1 MKRIALLLSLLLPL
15 AACQQTT
22 TPAASGDT
30 ATATTAS
37 AADATPSAAAE
48 AAAAAANSGAMP
60 ADAPAEAGSS
70 ATAGADAAV
79 DAVAQAS
86 NQGNGLVPGT
96 DYVEIK
102 GGQPYAP
109 LNGKIEVVEV
119 FNFICPACARFEPLL
134 SAWKRKLPADV
145 RLTYVPADFN
155 AQWQV
160 YARAY
165 MVAESM
171 GLEDKTHEA
180 VFNAIHLAHTLPS
193 ETDPADEAKVAAF
206 YAKYGADQKQ
216 FLDAMHSFAVTAKL
230 ARAKQFLL
238 ASGVEGTPTVIV
250 DGKYRVTGKN
260 DEDVL
265 RITNQLIA
273 QERAANAGAGNA
285 AASGAAGR

>member
-15 AACQQTT
+15 AACQQS
-22 TPAASGDT
+22 AAPT
-30 ATATTAS
+30 ASTSADGAATTAPADS
-37 AADATPSAAAE
+37 APSAAAE

-60 ADAPAEAGSS
+60 ADATPAAASTPDAG
-70 ATAGADAAV
+70 ANAGADAAV
-79 DAVAQAS
+79 AAVAQAS
-86 NQGNGLVPGT
+86 STGGLVAGT

-155 AQWQV
+155 AQWQP

-165 MVAESM
+165 LVAESM
-171 GLEDKTHEA
+171 GLDDRTHEA
-180 VFNAIHLAHTLPS
+180 VFNAIHLAHTLPG
-193 ETDPADEAKVAAF
+193 EADKTDEGKIAAF
-206 YAKYGADQKQ
+206 YAKYGADPKQ

-230 ARAKQFLL
+230 NRAKQFML

-250 DGKYRVTGKN
+250 DGRYRVTGKS

-273 QERAANAGAGNA
+273 QERVAAGGTT
-285 AASGAAGR
+285 ASGAAGR

>member
-22 TPAASGDT
+22 TPATSSDA
-30 ATATTAS
+30 ATATS
-37 AADATPSAAAE
+37 PADATPSAAAE

-60 ADAPAEAGSS
+60 ADAPAEASSS

-86 NQGNGLVPGT
+86 SHGTGLVPGT

-216 FLDAMHSFAVTAKL
+216 FL
-230 ARAKQFLL
+230 L

-273 QERAANAGAGNA
+273 QERAANAGAANA